1 MIQQGTDAPR
11 WLFPGRIPGQPIDN
25 LSLTNRLNR
34 HIVGLPR
41 LGKFR
46 SCTTFTV
53 CLVTRLIPGRRL
65 ALNNVY
71 DEAP

>member
-1 MIQQGTDAPR
+1 MIQQEQTLRDGCSPAR
-11 WLFPGRIPGQPIDN
+11 VPGQPIDN

-53 CLVTRLIPGRRL
+53 CLVIRQTRQPSSHSPS
-65 ALNNVY
+65 A
-71 DEAP
+71 A